1 VRLFKAKTGADAA
14 LALPT
19 ICADV
24 GVSPSEYAALYAP
37 MIERTAASVVAIEPV
52 IQRVLTA
59 LRARQGAM
67 LPGGAKPEDMALMA
81 GAMTYALVAAM
92 LLEASCHNEP
102 PGLPLIHWQGV
113 IPEHGLH
120 WIAQYPP
127 VLSAFIGYFTDPERS
142 ALRQLNNP
150 IKRNKGEQ
158 FLDWLRAHPEQAMVT
173 EDKALFVPY
182 PMAFSTYA
190 PTLGLAEKTVLNQV
204 LRLNYHRMT
213 AEKKPLQWFTAR

>member
-1 VRLFKAKTGADAA
+1 MGRSVVRLFKAKSGADTT

-92 LLEASCHNEP
+92 LLETSCHNEP
-102 PGLPLIHWQGV
+102 PGLPLMHWQGV
-113 IPEHGLH
+113 IPEDGLR

-127 VLSAFIGYFTDPERS
+127 VLAAFISYFTDPERS

-150 IKRNKGEQ
+150 MKRNKGEQ
-158 FLDWLRAHPEQAMVT
+158 FLDWLSAHPEQAMVT
-173 EDKALFVPY
+173 DKALFVPY
-182 PMAFSTYA
+182 PMAFATYA
-190 PTLGLAEKTVLNQV
+190 QTLLPRRPFSIRYYG
-204 LRLNYHRMT
+204 
-213 AEKKPLQWFTAR
+213 